1 MKISIVLPAYNAEA
15 HLAEALDSVLDQTEP
30 DFEIVAIDD
39 GSTDSTARL
48 IDQAALADRRVKP
61 IHTSHQGLVAAL
73 NRGLAEAQGEYV
85 ARMDADDIAY
95 PNRLRVQHEI
105 LERRPE
111 LGLIGCRVD
120 YLGDP
125 QRNRGLALFVE
136 WTNSLVEP
144 EAISLGRFVESPLI
158 HPSVMF
164 RRELVGR
171 YGGYRDGPFPED
183 YELWLRWL
191 EAGVGMAKTGQALL
205 GWRDR
210 PARLTRTDPR
220 YSVDAFFGAKAPYLE
235 RWLASNNR
243 HHPETIIWG
252 AGRTSRLRLRFLTDL
267 GVRVRAF
274 VDIDPKKIGQRI
286 GDVAVLAAED
296 LPSPDECFVLGWVAS
311 RGARARITGVLRAG
325 GFTLGRNFLLA
336 A

>member
-1 MKISIVLPAYNAEA
+1 MKISVVLPAYNAES
-15 HLAEALDSVLDQTEP
+15 HLEEALRSVLGQTER
-30 DFEIVAIDD
+30 DIELIAVDD
-39 GSTDSTARL
+39 GSTDSTGELLDR
-48 IDQAALADRRVKP
+48 AALADPRVKP
-61 IHTSHQGLVAAL
+61 IHASHQGLVPTL
-73 NRGLAEAQGEYV
+73 NRGLSESRGEYV

-95 PNRLRVQHEI
+95 PDRLRLQRD
-105 LERRPE
+105 LLNRRPE
-111 LGLIGCRVD
+111 LGLVGCRVD
-120 YLGDP
+120 YLGDSR
-125 QRNRGLALFVE
+125 RNRGLALFVD
-136 WTNSLVEP
+136 WTNSLVDP

-164 RRELVGR
+164 RRALIERHGA
-171 YGGYRDGPFPED
+171 YREGPFPED

-191 EAGVGMAKTGQALL
+191 EASVGMAKTEQVLL

-210 PARLTRTDPR
+210 PDRLTRTDPR

-235 RWLASNNR
+235 RWLASNNP
-243 HHPETIIWG
+243 HHPETIVWG

-286 GDVAVLAAED
+286 GDIAVLAAED

-311 RGARARITGVLRAG
+311 RGARARITSVLRAR